1 MSTLIVLL
9 PVQPRLSARPA
20 EAAPP
25 APTAELDFVF
35 SSDGRQV
42 SQQGRGA
49 PAAWPA
55 AQTLVA
61 VVAPAD
67 IAWHRITAP
76 KAPAARLRLALAGML
91 EEVLLDDESLL
102 HLAVAPGMKAGEPV
116 WVACVAKGRLA
127 AQIEAIEVAGRT
139 VDRVVPAWAPDDA
152 PAGHVFRPA
161 RDDGA
166 DDPGPWL
173 AWRDA
178 EGPVCLPAS
187 NDACR
192 VLLSKVPPDM
202 PVRWTAT
209 PDSADDA
216 ARLAGTTVAAVSPAD
231 FAWSALRGD
240 WNLRQFDLAPRRRG
254 SRAAAEVWRH
264 FLHDTAWRPVR
275 LGLLLLVGANL
286 VGANVW
292 AWQQRQALT
301 RQKQTSVQL
310 LQATFPNVRAVRDAP
325 VQMQK
330 EVDLLRVAAGRPGET
345 DLEPMLQAAD
355 TAWPPSRA
363 PADSLKFEP
372 GRLTIGSAGWSPPEV
387 DGFRARL
394 RPLGFDVEA
403 VPGRLT
409 LSPYVPKPGETTL
422 PAPTGQVPVQPVTGA
437 PPGPGTGAPPV
448 LPAGALASPAP
459 LAGQNG
465 VPPVRPP
472 PPMAMP
478 QPRPQESGALVR
490 SDSVIAST
498 TGPIR
503 FRSVYIQVLGRLLIA
518 TPDAIDG
525 EATTVPGT

>member
-9 PVQPRLSARPA
+9 PAQPRLSARPA
-20 EAAPP
+20 ESAPP
-25 APTAELDFVF
+25 APAAELDFFF

-42 SQQGRGA
+42 SQHGRGA
-49 PAAWPA
+49 PATWPA

-67 IAWHRITAP
+67 IAWHRLAAAP
-76 KAPAARLRLALAGML
+76 KAPAARLRLALAGLL
-91 EEVLLDDESLL
+91 EEALLDDEALL
-102 HLAVAPGMKAGEPV
+102 HLAVAPGMKAGEPL
-116 WVACVAKGRLA
+116 WVASVAKARLV
-127 AQIEAIEVAGRT
+127 AQIDAIEVTGRT

-161 RDDGA
+161 REDGA

-187 NDACR
+187 NEACR
-192 VLLSKVPPDM
+192 VLLAKVPPDM

-209 PDSADDA
+209 PDCADDA
-216 ARLAGTTVAAVSPAD
+216 ARLAGTTVAAISPAD
-231 FAWSALRGD
+231 FALAALRGD
-240 WNLRQFDLAPRRRG
+240 WNLRQFDLVPRRPG
-254 SRAAAEVWRH
+254 SRAAAEIWRH
-264 FLHDTAWRPVR
+264 FLHDAAWRPVR
-275 LGLLLLVGANL
+275 LGLLLLLGANL

-292 AWQQRQALT
+292 AWQQRQALA
-301 RQKQTSVQL
+301 RQKQASVQL

-330 EVDLLRVAAGRPGET
+330 EVDLLRVAAGRAGET

-363 PADSLKFEP
+363 PADNLKFEP
-372 GRLTIGSAGWSPPEV
+372 GRLTIGSAGWSPQEV

-409 LSPYVPKPGETTL
+409 LSAYVPKPGEL
-422 PAPTGQVPVQPVTGA
+422 PLAAPGGPAPAGPALGA
-437 PPGPGTGAPPV
+437 APGPG
-448 LPAGALASPAP
+448 PAGPAP
-459 LAGQNG
+459 GPQPVRPVGAMPPPQDQVGQMGQVAPMGRVGPAGQG
-465 VPPVRPP
+465 AGPAAVRPP
-472 PPMAMP
+472 PPVVLQ
-478 QPRPQESGALVR
+478 QPRQQESGALVAPP
-490 SDSVIAST
+490 SIQSG
-498 TGPIR
+498 GPR
-503 FRSVYIQVLGRLLIA
+503 EGVAQ
-518 TPDAIDG
+518 
-525 EATTVPGT
+525 